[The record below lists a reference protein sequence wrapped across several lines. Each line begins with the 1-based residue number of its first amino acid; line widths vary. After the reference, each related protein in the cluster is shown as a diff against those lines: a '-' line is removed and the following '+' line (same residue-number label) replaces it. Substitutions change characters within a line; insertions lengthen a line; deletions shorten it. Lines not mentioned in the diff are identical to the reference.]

1 MNAICSLKIAG
12 RNCILFRLT
21 SLASHQTKCNNLYRS
36 SVEALNGHR
45 QIQRSHIVDKWKRL
59 DISSNTSYCF
69 MIGSSNFYRKF
80 INKSQRCFLNAKNIE
95 ECTNILSSCRSP
107 CFLTSQPL
115 VEELALFQSLAPVQS
130 PNRVPAWDVQI
141 IRLFHTSSSF
151 QAAPVPLLWII
162 LKPAQKLF
170 AIILGRSI
178 RKWWKALPPN
188 KRELF
193 KESARKNKWKI
204 VVGLC
209 SFVVL
214 FIMFYFTHLEET
226 PITGRARLLVFGK
239 EHFRELSQMEYDMTS
254 TNCLFQWMEQF
265 KNEMLSETDPR
276 YQVVKKVIGHLSES
290 NQDVPQ
296 VSEFKWVIHVV
307 EEPGINAF
315 VLPNGQV
322 FVFTG
327 LLNAVSDIH
336 QLSFILGHEIAHA
349 VLGHA
354 AEKASL
360 VHFLDFLS
368 LILLTMIWAVCPRD
382 SLAVVGQWIQTKL
395 QEFLFDRPY
404 NRTLEAE
411 ADKVGLQFAA
421 KACVDVRASTVFWQQ
436 MELVETIQGQRK
448 LPEWLS
454 THPSHENRAEHLD
467 RLIPEALKI
476 RESCNCPSLPGPDPR
491 LIFKLNMQHLLE
503 ASKDKEGQNA
513 TEHDLAKPKVD
524 FPSAQKEE
532 KIPINFAV
540 KKEPTN

>member
-1 MNAICSLKIAG
+1 MNAFYKIAG

-21 SLASHQTKCNNLYRS
+21 SWASQAKCNNLYRS
-36 SVEALNGHR
+36 SVEALHQHG
-45 QIQRSHIVDKWKRL
+45 QIQTKHILDKCQQLERN
-59 DISSNTSYCF
+59 SNTGYYF

-80 INKSQRCFLNAKNIE
+80 INQSQRCFLNAKNINV
-95 ECTNILSSCRSP
+95 CTDMHSSCRSR
-107 CFLTSQPL
+107 CFLASQRVL
-115 VEELALFQSLAPVQS
+115 EELVLFQRLAPLRFQ
-130 PNRVPAWDVQI
+130 NCIPAWDVQI
-141 IRLFHTSSSF
+141 IRLFHTSSSL

-162 LKPAQKLF
+162 LKPVQKLF

-188 KRELF
+188 KQELF

-204 VVGLC
+204 LMGLC
-209 SFVVL
+209 SLTVL
-214 FIMFYFTHLEET
+214 FIVFYFTHLEET

-239 EHFRELSQMEYDMTS
+239 EQLMQLSQMEYDM
-254 TNCLFQWMEQF
+254 WMEQF
-265 KNEMLSETDPR
+265 KNKILSERDPR
-276 YQVVKKVIGHLSES
+276 YQLVKKVVGHLSES
-290 NQDVPQ
+290 NQDIPQ
-296 VSEFKWVIHVV
+296 VSEFTWVIHVV

-360 VHFLDFLS
+360 VHFLDFFS
-368 LILLTMIWAVCPRD
+368 LILLTLIWAVCPRD

-395 QEFLFDRPY
+395 QELVFDRAY
-404 NRTLEAE
+404 NRTLETE

-436 MELVETIQGQRK
+436 MELAEVIQGQRK

-454 THPSHENRAEHLD
+454 THPSHENRAERLD
-467 RLIPEALKI
+467 RLIPELQTN
-476 RESCNCPSLPGPDPR
+476 CNFRVPSLSTSVSP
-491 LIFKLNMQHLLE
+491 LALNC
-503 ASKDKEGQNA
+503 
-513 TEHDLAKPKVD
+513 
-524 FPSAQKEE
+524 
-532 KIPINFAV
+532 
-540 KKEPTN
+540 

>member
-1 MNAICSLKIAG
+1 MNAICSLKIVG

-21 SLASHQTKCNNLYRS
+21 SLASQAKCNNLYRS
-36 SVEALNGHR
+36 SVEALNGHHH
-45 QIQRSHIVDKWKRL
+45 IQVNHVVNKCQQLVISRS
-59 DISSNTSYCF
+59 TSYYF

-80 INKSQRCFLNAKNIE
+80 INKSRRCFLNAKNIE
-95 ECTNILSSCRSP
+95 VCTDIHNSCRSP
-107 CFLTSQPL
+107 YFLASKPL
-115 VEELALFQSLAPVQS
+115 VEDLALFRSLAPVQS
-130 PNRVPAWDVQI
+130 PNRIPAWDVQI

-193 KESARKNKWKI
+193 KES
-204 VVGLC
+204 
-209 SFVVL
+209 
-214 FIMFYFTHLEET
+214 ET

-239 EHFRELSQMEYDMTS
+239 EHFMALSEMEYDM
-254 TNCLFQWMEQF
+254 WMEQF
-265 KNEMLSETDPR
+265 KNKMLSEIDPR

-290 NQDVPQ
+290 NQDIPQ

-395 QEFLFDRPY
+395 QEFMFDRPY

-421 KACVDVRASTVFWQQ
+421 KACVDVRASSVFWQQ
-436 MELVETIQGQRK
+436 MELAETIQGQRK

-476 RESCNCPSLPGPDPR
+476 RENCNCPSLPGPDPR
-491 LIFKLNMQHLLE
+491 LIFKLNTHHLLE

-513 TEHDLAKPKVD
+513 TEHDLAKPKVG
-524 FPSAQKEE
+524 FPS
-532 KIPINFAV
+532 V
-540 KKEPTN
+540 

>member
-1 MNAICSLKIAG
+1 MNAICSLKIAD

-21 SLASHQTKCNNLYRS
+21 SLASQAKCNNLYKS

-45 QIQRSHIVDKWKRL
+45 QIQINHIVDKCQRL
-59 DISSNTSYCF
+59 NTSSNTSYYF

-80 INKSQRCFLNAKNIE
+80 INKSQRCFLNAKNIKV
-95 ECTNILSSCRSP
+95 CTNIHSSRRSP
-107 CFLTSQPL
+107 CFLASQPL
-115 VEELALFQSLAPVQS
+115 VEEFALFRSLAPVQS
-130 PNRVPAWDVQI
+130 PDRIPAWDVQI

-178 RKWWKALPPN
+178 RKWWRALPPN

-209 SFVVL
+209 SLAVL
-214 FIMFYFTHLEET
+214 FIIFYFTHLEET

-239 EHFRELSQMEYDMTS
+239 EHFRILSQMEYDM
-254 TNCLFQWMEQF
+254 
-265 KNEMLSETDPR
+265 
-276 YQVVKKVIGHLSES
+276 
-290 NQDVPQ
+290 
-296 VSEFKWVIHVV
+296 
-307 EEPGINAF
+307 
-315 VLPNGQV
+315 NGQV

-327 LLNAVSDIH
+327 LLNVVSDIH
-336 QLSFILGHEIAHA
+336 QLYFILGHEIAHA

-382 SLAVVGQWIQTKL
+382 SLAIVGQLIQSKL
-395 QEFLFDRPY
+395 QEFIFDRPY

-491 LIFKLNMQHLLE
+491 LIFKLSMQHLLE
-503 ASKDKEGQNA
+503 TSKDKEGQNA

-524 FPSAQKEE
+524 FPSVQKEE
-532 KIPINFAV
+532 KIPITLAV
-540 KKEPTN
+540 KKEPTS

>member
-21 SLASHQTKCNNLYRS
+21 SLASQAKCNKLYKS
-36 SVEALNGHR
+36 SVEALNGHH
-45 QIQRSHIVDKWKRL
+45 QIQINRIVDKCQR
-59 DISSNTSYCF
+59 INTSSNTSYYF
-69 MIGSSNFYRKF
+69 MIGSSNFYRKC
-80 INKSQRCFLNAKNIE
+80 INKSQRCFLNAKNIKV
-95 ECTNILSSCRSP
+95 CTNIHSSCRSS
-107 CFLTSQPL
+107 CFLASQPL
-115 VEELALFQSLAPVQS
+115 VEEFALFRSLAPVQS
-130 PNRVPAWDVQI
+130 PDRIPAWDVQI

-162 LKPAQKLF
+162 LKPAQKLV

-178 RKWWKALPPN
+178 RKWWRALPPN

-209 SFVVL
+209 SLAVL
-214 FIMFYFTHLEET
+214 FIIFYFTHLEET

-239 EHFRELSQMEYDMTS
+239 EHFRILSQMEYDMWT
-254 TNCLFQWMEQF
+254 EQF
-265 KNEMLSETDPR
+265 KNQMLSETDPR

-290 NQDVPQ
+290 NQDIPQ
-296 VSEFKWVIHVV
+296 ISEFKWAIHVV

-327 LLNAVSDIH
+327 LLNVVSDIH
-336 QLSFILGHEIAHA
+336 QLYFILGHEIAHA

-354 AEKASL
+354 
-360 VHFLDFLS
+360 F
-368 LILLTMIWAVCPRD
+368 I
-382 SLAVVGQWIQTKL
+382 
-395 QEFLFDRPY
+395 FDRPY

-436 MELVETIQGQRK
+436 MELVETIQGQLK

-491 LIFKLNMQHLLE
+491 LIFKRSMQHLLE
-503 ASKDKEGQNA
+503 TSKDKEGQNA

-524 FPSAQKEE
+524 FPSVQKEE
-532 KIPINFAV
+532 KIPITLAV
-540 KKEPTN
+540 KKESTS